1 MFEIDTHKRVM
12 VEVLLDIY
20 RDSLLR
26 NLLGF
31 KGGTMAYLFYEL
43 PRMSVDLDFDLIDVT
58 KKEEVF
64 EKLKQI
70 LSKYKVIEE
79 VDKKN
84 CLFFLVDYGFDQR
97 KLKIEVSKRGTG
109 EVFERKNYLGMAFL
123 VMKKEAMVSGK
134 MAAALNRKRLAN
146 RDIFD
151 TWFFLKN
158 NYGFDEDR
166 LEELTGMKAEEVLK
180 KLVKLVLG
188 LKNNQML
195 FGLGDLLDNSKK
207 DFVRSGRLKEEL
219 LTYLKMYNSPILR

>member
-84 CLFFLVDYGFDQR
+84 CLFFLVDYGFDQIWVDAVR
-97 KLKIEVSKRGTG
+97 LRRFIDVFAEGFIVGQQEFLGRGHRAG
-109 EVFERKNYLGMAFL
+109 
-123 VMKKEAMVSGK
+123 GK
-134 MAAALNRKRLAN
+134 AC
-146 RDIFD
+146 
-151 TWFFLKN
+151 
-158 NYGFDEDR
+158 
-166 LEELTGMKAEEVLK
+166 
-180 KLVKLVLG
+180 
-188 LKNNQML
+188 
-195 FGLGDLLDNSKK
+195 
-207 DFVRSGRLKEEL
+207 RSR
-219 LTYLKMYNSPILR
+219 